1 MNNSVKIILAAA
13 GALMLASC
21 GGRTQQ
27 TQTAAIVENVPSVR
41 VVQTKLTEVSLDQSY
56 SVNLQA
62 FAINNIAPQ
71 TAARIVKVNAEIG
84 DFVKKD
90 QILAQMD
97 PLQMEQAEL
106 QLANAMDELERL
118 EKLYNKGGVSKSD
131 YDAAELAY
139 KVRKSS
145 FQNLKDNT
153 ILRSPLEGVVTARN
167 YDQGDMYA
175 MASPLYVVQQ
185 INPIKVLVS
194 VSEKDYSNLKKGV
207 KVEISPEAL
216 PGKKFTGSVA
226 RVYPTVDA
234 ATHTVTAEVHVPNRD
249 AQLRPG
255 MYAGAKVIF
264 GRSSRILVP
273 DTAVQKLQGAGQKSV
288 FVLGEDSTVSI
299 RVVEVG
305 RHIGSDYE
313 ILSGLEVGEKVV
325 VNGQSTLRNGV
336 KVEVID

>member
-1 MNNSVKIILAAA
+1 MKNTAKIILAAA
-13 GALMLASC
+13 GAFALASC
-21 GGRTQQ
+21 GGRPQQ
-27 TQTAAIVENVPSVR
+27 AQTAAYVENIPTVRIVE
-41 VVQTKLTEVSLDQSY
+41 TKFSQVSLDQSY
-56 SVNLQA
+56 SVSLQA

-71 TAARIVKVNAEIG
+71 TAARIVKVNSEIG
-84 DFVKKD
+84 DFVKAG
-90 QILAQMD
+90 QVLAQMD

-106 QLANAMDELERL
+106 QLANAKDELERL
-118 EKLYNKGGVSKSD
+118 ESLYNKGGVSKSD

-153 ILRSPLEGVVTARN
+153 ILRSPLDGVVTARN

-194 VSEKDYSNLKKGV
+194 ISEKDYSNLKKGV
-207 KVEISPEAL
+207 KVEITPDAL
-216 PGKKFTGSVA
+216 PGKKFSGSVA

-234 ATHTVTAEVHVPNRD
+234 ATHTVTAEVHVPNKD

-255 MYAGAKVIF
+255 MYAGARVIF
-264 GRSSRILVP
+264 GSSQRILVP

-288 FVLGEDSTVSI
+288 FVLGADSTVSI
-299 RVVEVG
+299 RVVEIG
-305 RHIGSDYE
+305 RHIGSEYE
-313 ILSGLEVGEKVV
+313 VLSGLEAGEKVV